1 MIMDIETIKSLR
13 QGDTV
18 KAGGHTC
25 RFLQMNGTDDMLLEM
40 RGIHI
45 VVPSAE
51 VYALNGTHE

>member
-1 MIMDIETIKSLR
+1 MIMDRDVIKRLK

-18 KAGGHTC
+18 KAGRHTC

-40 RGIHI
+40 HGIRI

-51 VYALNGTHE
+51 VSL

>member
-18 KAGGHTC
+18 KAGGHIC

-51 VYALNGTHE
+51 VSL